1 MAVNFD
7 LSGSGLPVYWC
18 LQYCPNGTVASMTPS
33 VGAQL
38 IGPEQFI
45 MASGV
50 FMATAFAPTF
60 RVSSRLMRKLST
72 NDSIV
77 LSIIPADNPGTD
89 PIDYAAMVEYF
100 SK

>member
-1 MAVNFD
+1 
-7 LSGSGLPVYWC
+7 
-18 LQYCPNGTVASMTPS
+18 
-33 VGAQL
+33 
-38 IGPEQFI
+38 

-100 SK
+100 TK